1 MEDLKKSLRD
11 VSEMVST
18 RMEEFQQRLIA
29 TQNRSPSLEQTP
41 LARDFEAFKNS
52 VLFCLENLQAQMAIL
67 FRVQDEQ
74 EMRSRR
80 NCLLLHGVNE
90 AKDENQGSI
99 ANMISILLKC
109 PNVTE
114 QCLSRCHRVGLRSN
128 DKPRPIL
135 IKFREHADKLRI
147 WAAKTNLKGTGITL
161 SEFLTKSRHS
171 LFMEARKRFG
181 VSICWTRDGRVQVIG
196 ADGKLCRISSLKE
209 LDSVPDS
216 IPSSTAA
223 DDAKLTKDKTR
234 NKKAPKKGQ

>member
-29 TQNRSPSLEQTP
+29 AQYRSPSLEQTP
-41 LARDFEAFKNS
+41 LARELETFESF
-52 VLFCLENLQAQMAIL
+52 VLFCLENLQSQMAIL

-80 NCLLLHGVNE
+80 KCLLLHGVNE
-90 AKDENQGSI
+90 AKDESPASI

-114 QCLSRCHRVGLRSN
+114 CLTRCHRVGLRSN
-128 DKPRPIL
+128 EKPRPIL
-135 IKFREHADKLRI
+135 LKFREHADKLRI
-147 WAAKTNLKGTGITL
+147 WAAKTSLKGTGITL
-161 SEFLTKSRHS
+161 SEFLTKTRHS

-181 VSICWTRDGRVQVIG
+181 VSKCWTQDGRVQVFG
-196 ADGKLCRISSLKE
+196 ADGKLRRISSLKE
-209 LDSVPDS
+209 LDSVPGS
-216 IPSSTAA
+216 IPSSSAA
-223 DDAKLTKDKTR
+223 DDAKRTRDMTR
-234 NKKAPKKGQ
+234 NKKVPKKGH